1 MLISAYD
8 DECKLNALWV
18 LGSLMENDA
27 TMQRT
32 TLQATTRKSLSLLHI
47 HYRESLSLTFENW
60 LCSMMA

>member
-8 DECKLNALWV
+8 YECKLNALWV

-32 TLQATTRKSLSLLHI
+32 TLQATTRKSLSLLHV
-47 HYRESLSLTFENW
+47 HYRESLSLTFDNW